1 MNSRKQQV
9 IQNAHHLFIEKG
21 FQATSIQDILDY
33 SGISKGTFY
42 NYFSS
47 KNELLIAVFKWL
59 FSTLDKERNKLL
71 IGKDPA
77 DLDLFIAQIENQL
90 KNHHKHKVFTLFEEV
105 FMSNDPDLKAYI
117 NKMQFVELSW
127 YYNRFRELFGEEK
140 KAYLLDCAIMFASI
154 LHRNF
159 HFNMKAKEGNVNH
172 GEVIRY
178 SVKRLVHMVEEVSNA
193 GEQLLDPQ
201 LLEKWVPTCESA
213 KLKLE
218 QEILSCIIELK
229 KITNKDVGNELEQ
242 QKYSELLNFIQDEL
256 FHQPSSRKFII
267 ESTLK
272 SLKQSGVSSFK
283 ANLKTLEQL
292 ISSYLEEI

>member
-1 MNSRKQQV
+1 MNNRKQQV
-9 IQNAHHLFIEKG
+9 INNAHHLFIEKG

-59 FSTLDKERNKLL
+59 FSTLDKERNKVLV
-71 IGKDPA
+71 GKDPT
-77 DLDLFIAQIENQL
+77 DLDLFIVQVQIQM
-90 KNHHKHKVFTLFEEV
+90 KNHHKHKLFRLFEEV

-117 NKMQFVELSW
+117 NKKQFVELSW
-127 YYNRFRELFGEEK
+127 FYNRFIELFGEEK
-140 KAYLLDCAIMFASI
+140 KPYLLDCAIMFTSI

-159 HFNMKAKEGNVNH
+159 HFNFKAKETNLNED
-172 GEVIRY
+172 EVIRY
-178 SVKRLVHMVEEVSNA
+178 SVNRLIHMVEEVSNT

-218 QEILSCIIELK
+218 QEVLNCIIELK
-229 KITNKDVGNELEQ
+229 KCMNKEVVNELEQ
-242 QKYSELLNFIQDEL
+242 QKYSELLDFIQEEL
-256 FHQPSSRKFII
+256 FHQPTSRKFII
-267 ESTLK
+267 ESALN
-272 SLKQSGVSSFK
+272 SLKQSSIASFK
-283 ANLKTLEQL
+283 QNLNTLKQL
-292 ISSYLEEI
+292 IDSYLEEI